1 MKSSIVVGW
10 PMPIYTTSSGWSIP
24 LQNRTKALFILPFLG
39 PNVWLTDS
47 SFVKNL
53 PPSRRYAAVGRRTT
67 LEVRYGAGD
76 LLGRNGAGTRS

>member
-24 LQNRTKALFILPFLG
+24 LQNRTKALFILPFRG

-47 SFVKNL
+47 SFVKIFHL
-53 PPSRRYAAVGRRTT
+53 LVVTLLLAAETT